1 MYICLVLLEL
11 IYVCTYRINFRL
23 MEEEESQ
30 LLPTDASAEPS
41 KRADEESP
49 TLAPLSV
56 KASDAAAYYRTLH
69 TARQSHRHHRKPSVL
84 QTSTSVDSL
93 ADITSP
99 RSSKHIPIR
108 EGLSGT
114 RTRDRD
120 NTASDPLAGDKSVI
134 KLAGILQD
142 YYSETSSTAGYVGT
156 CIITTTAL
164 ILHNTIFTCVYD
176 VIGIYLRGC
185 RQKCCS

>member
-69 TARQSHRHHRKPSVL
+69 TARQSHRHNRKPSVL
-84 QTSTSVDSL
+84 QTSTSLDSL

-99 RSSKHIPIR
+99 RSAKHV
-108 EGLSGT
+108 LSGA
-114 RTRDRD
+114 RNRDI
-120 NTASDPLAGDKSVI
+120 TASDPLAGDRSVI
-134 KLAGILQD
+134 KLCGILQD
-142 YYSETSSTAGYVGT
+142 YYSETPTSSGFVRATAH
-156 CIITTTAL
+156 L
-164 ILHNTIFTCVYD
+164 LSL
-176 VIGIYLRGC
+176 LRIC
-185 RQKCCS
+185 RLTLY